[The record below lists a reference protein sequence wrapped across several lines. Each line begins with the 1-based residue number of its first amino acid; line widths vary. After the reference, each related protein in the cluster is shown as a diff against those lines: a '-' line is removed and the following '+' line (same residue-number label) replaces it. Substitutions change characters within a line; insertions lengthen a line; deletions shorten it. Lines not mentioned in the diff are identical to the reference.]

1 LTGFTVKDSPCCS
14 AACCGIGPYVDFID
28 CETSTS
34 YCNNREEY
42 IFWDLFHPTER
53 VNILAQQQFLKG
65 GLDVVS
71 PMNVAQLV
79 NF

>member
-1 LTGFTVKDSPCCS
+1 LTGFTVTNT
-14 AACCGIGPYVDFID
+14 ACCGAGPYLGLID
-28 CETSTS
+28 CETFTG
-34 YCNNREEY
+34 YCSNRDEH
-42 IFWDLFHPTER
+42 IFWDPFHPTER
-53 VNILAQQQFLKG
+53 VNILAQGQFLNG